1 MLVLSR
7 KVNEEIIIGGN
18 IRVTVVSIRGN
29 QVRLGFSAPKDVAI
43 QRSELTPLDEP
54 ATASANDSGTRLN
67 CPRAQAKLR
76 ACLASAAD
84 DAAVE

>member
-7 KVNEEIIIGGN
+7 KVNEEIIIDGN

-29 QVRLGFSAPKDVAI
+29 QVRLGFTAPKDVAI
-43 QRSELTPLDEP
+43 QRSELAAMHES
-54 ATASANDSGTRLN
+54 TAANASDSGTRLN
-67 CPRAQAKLR
+67 TPRAQEKLR
-76 ACLASAAD
+76 ACLASTSE